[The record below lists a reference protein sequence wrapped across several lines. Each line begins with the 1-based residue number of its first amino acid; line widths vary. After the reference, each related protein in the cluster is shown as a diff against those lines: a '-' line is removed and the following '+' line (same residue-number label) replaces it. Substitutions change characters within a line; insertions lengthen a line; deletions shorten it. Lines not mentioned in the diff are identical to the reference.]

1 MSYYKC
7 RKCGYEK
14 NLFRDMKN
22 HININKSCI
31 KDFSCMDLSNDE
43 ILIMTL
49 MPFSNGVQNFD
60 FQKIKNYSNTYKNKN
75 ILLELLFDIDKTKI
89 KKCLY
94 CNKDF
99 SKIKE
104 LKYHIIMECFENE
117 MCNKN
122 INIQNLNINENN
134 INEQNLNVNNIKVNN
149 INEQNLNVN
158 NINEQNINEQNIN
171 EQNINEQT
179 INEQNLKLNIN
190 SGNTINN
197 INNVNIILNIN
208 NTKPVPFDDNW
219 SLSNL
224 NNKDKSNIMLSKY
237 MYSLLLTEIL
247 DNNDNLN
254 VIIDKEKDFGIVYKN
269 DLEKYIKMEIKQI
282 ISNSMEKLEQ
292 NLLIINN
299 DLKNNGTY
307 DEIYLSTKDKDIKNK
322 YSVFKHNFKTSEI
335 VNKCM
340 TDIFDKKKDLSKKV
354 MKEFLSQNEQVI
366 ENNND
371 SYLKY

>member
-43 ILIMTL
+43 IFIMTL
-49 MPFSNGVQNFD
+49 MPYSNGVQNFD
-60 FQKIKNYSNTYKNKN
+60 FEKIKNYNNTYKNKN
-75 ILLELLFDIDKTKI
+75 ILLELLFDIDKTKN
-89 KKCLY
+89 KKCIY

-104 LKYHIIMECFENE
+104 LKHHIIMECFENE
-117 MCNKN
+117 MCNKKNINVENNRN
-122 INIQNLNINENN
+122 ININTCN
-134 INEQNLNVNNIKVNN
+134 
-149 INEQNLNVN
+149 
-158 NINEQNINEQNIN
+158 
-171 EQNINEQT
+171 T
-179 INEQNLKLNIN
+179 INNIN
-190 SGNTINN
+190 SGTINN

-219 SLSNL
+219 TLSNL
-224 NNKDKSNIMLSKY
+224 NNKDKANIMISKY

-247 DNNDNLN
+247 DNNNNLN

-282 ISNSMEKLEQ
+282 ISNSMEKLQ
-292 NLLIINN
+292 KNLLLINN
-299 DLKNNGTY
+299 DLKDNGTY
-307 DEIYLSTKDKDIKNK
+307 DENYLSTKDKDIKHKFN
-322 YSVFKHNFKTSEI
+322 VFKYDFKTSEI

-354 MKEFLSQNEQVI
+354 MKDFLSQSNESI
-366 ENNND
+366 ENNT
-371 SYLKY
+371 YLKY

>member
-1 MSYYKC
+1 MTYYKC

-43 ILIMTL
+43 ILIMSL
-49 MPFSNGVQNFD
+49 MPYSNGVQNFD
-60 FQKIKNYSNTYKNKN
+60 FEKIKNYNNTYKNKN

-89 KKCLY
+89 KKCIY

-104 LKYHIIMECFENE
+104 LKHHIIMECFENE
-117 MCNKN
+117 MCNKKN
-122 INIQNLNINENN
+122 INVENLNINNSTNENN
-134 INEQNLNVNNIKVNN
+134 TNVNI
-149 INEQNLNVN
+149 I
-158 NINEQNINEQNIN
+158 
-171 EQNINEQT
+171 
-179 INEQNLKLNIN
+179 

-219 SLSNL
+219 TLSNL
-224 NNKDKSNIMLSKY
+224 NNKDKANIMISKF

-247 DNNDNLN
+247 DNNNNLN

-282 ISNSMEKLEQ
+282 ISNSMEKLQ
-292 NLLIINN
+292 KNLLIINN
-299 DLKNNGTY
+299 DLKDNGTY
-307 DEIYLSTKDKDIKNK
+307 DEKYLSTKDKDIKDKFN
-322 YSVFKHNFKTSEI
+322 VFKHDFKTSEI

-354 MKEFLSQNEQVI
+354 MKDFLSQNESAI
-366 ENNND
+366 ENNNND

>member
-1 MSYYKC
+1 
-7 RKCGYEK
+7 
-14 NLFRDMKN
+14 
-22 HININKSCI
+22 
-31 KDFSCMDLSNDE
+31 MDLSNDE
-43 ILIMTL
+43 IFIMTL
-49 MPFSNGVQNFD
+49 MPYSNGVQNFN
-60 FQKIKNYSNTYKNKN
+60 FEKIKNYSNTYKNKN

-104 LKYHIIMECFENE
+104 LKYHIIMECFENK
-117 MCNKN
+117 MSNKN
-122 INIQNLNINENN
+122 INFENSINENN
-134 INEQNLNVNNIKVNN
+134 LNL
-149 INEQNLNVN
+149 
-158 NINEQNINEQNIN
+158 
-171 EQNINEQT
+171 T
-179 INEQNLKLNIN
+179 INNIN
-190 SGNTINN
+190 SGTINNINN

-219 SLSNL
+219 TLSNL
-224 NNKDKSNIMLSKY
+224 NNKDKANIMISKY

-247 DNNDNLN
+247 ENNNNLN

-299 DLKNNGTY
+299 DLKENGTY
-307 DEIYLSTKDKDIKNK
+307 DDNYLSNKDKDIKHKFN
-322 YSVFKHNFKTSEI
+322 VFKHNFKTSEI

-354 MKEFLSQNEQVI
+354 MKDFLSQNEPAI
-366 ENNND
+366 ENNNNNN

>member
-1 MSYYKC
+1 MTYYKC

-49 MPFSNGVQNFD
+49 MPYSNGVQNFD
-60 FQKIKNYSNTYKNKN
+60 FEKIKNYNNTYKNKN

-104 LKYHIIMECFENE
+104 LKYHIIMDCFENE
-117 MCNKN
+117 MCNKKN
-122 INIQNLNINENN
+122 INVENLNINNNTNENN
-134 INEQNLNVNNIKVNN
+134 ANENNENNAN
-149 INEQNLNVN
+149 IN
-158 NINEQNINEQNIN
+158 INTCN
-171 EQNINEQT
+171 T
-179 INEQNLKLNIN
+179 INNIN
-190 SGNTINN
+190 SGTINNINN

-208 NTKPVPFDDNW
+208 NIKPVPFDDNW
-219 SLSNL
+219 TLSNL
-224 NNKDKSNIMLSKY
+224 NNKDKANIMISKY

-247 DNNDNLN
+247 ENNNNLN

-282 ISNSMEKLEQ
+282 ISNSMEKLQ
-292 NLLIINN
+292 KNLLIINN
-299 DLKNNGTY
+299 DLKDNGTY
-307 DEIYLSTKDKDIKNK
+307 DENYLSTKDKDIKHKFN
-322 YSVFKHNFKTSEI
+322 VFKYDFKTSEI

-354 MKEFLSQNEQVI
+354 MKDFLSQSNESI
-366 ENNND
+366 ENNT
-371 SYLKY
+371 YLKY

>member
-1 MSYYKC
+1 MTYYKC

-49 MPFSNGVQNFD
+49 MPYSNGAQNFD
-60 FQKIKNYSNTYKNKN
+60 FEKIKNYSNTYKNKN

-104 LKYHIIMECFENE
+104 LKHHIIMECFENE
-117 MCNKN
+117 MCNKKN
-122 INIQNLNINENN
+122 INVENLNINNNTNDNNTN
-134 INEQNLNVNNIKVNN
+134 INIISGN
-149 INEQNLNVN
+149 
-158 NINEQNINEQNIN
+158 
-171 EQNINEQT
+171 T
-179 INEQNLKLNIN
+179 INNIN
-190 SGNTINN
+190 SGTINN

-219 SLSNL
+219 TLSNL
-224 NNKDKSNIMLSKY
+224 NNKDKANIMISKY

-247 DNNDNLN
+247 DNNNNLN

-282 ISNSMEKLEQ
+282 ISNSMEKLQQ

-299 DLKNNGTY
+299 DLKDNGTY
-307 DEIYLSTKDKDIKNK
+307 DDNYLLNKDKDIKHK
-322 YSVFKHNFKTSEI
+322 YNVFKYDFKTSEI

-340 TDIFDKKKDLSKKV
+340 TDIFDKKKDLSKKI
-354 MKEFLSQNEQVI
+354 MKDFLSQNEPAI
-366 ENNND
+366 ENNNNE

>member
-49 MPFSNGVQNFD
+49 MPCVKGMQNFD
-60 FQKIKNYSNTYKNKN
+60 FEKIKNYCNTHKNKN

-117 MCNKN
+117 MSNKKN
-122 INIQNLNINENN
+122 INVENLNINNNIANENIANENNTNENNTNENNTNENSINLSINTFNN
-134 INEQNLNVNNIKVNN
+134 IN
-149 INEQNLNVN
+149 
-158 NINEQNINEQNIN
+158 
-171 EQNINEQT
+171 T
-179 INEQNLKLNIN
+179 IN

-197 INNVNIILNIN
+197 INNVNIILNLN

-224 NNKDKSNIMLSKY
+224 NNKDKANIMISKY

-247 DNNDNLN
+247 DNNNNLN

-282 ISNSMEKLEQ
+282 ISNSMEKLQ
-292 NLLIINN
+292 KNLLIINK
-299 DLKNNGTY
+299 DLKDNGNY
-307 DEIYLSTKDKDIKNK
+307 DGDYLSTKDKDIKNK
-322 YSVFKHNFKTSEI
+322 YNVFKHNFNTSEI
-335 VNKCM
+335 VNECL
-340 TDIFDKKKDLSKKV
+340 TNIFDKKKDLSKKA
-354 MKEFLSQNEQVI
+354 MKDFLSQNEPAI
-366 ENNND
+366 ENNNKD
-371 SYLKY
+371 TYLKY